1 MRMGKS
7 LCIFAET
14 GCGGELLFN
23 PGAVGSTVIL
33 YRASINPGST
43 AIGKQ
48 SPGLAVI
55 LPIFRANSG

>member
-14 GCGGELLFN
+14 GGELLFN